1 MTFFGWLTKPQLMV
15 SFLDRLIMV
24 TELSVLLFISV
35 YCWYMVEQIKKSRK
49 NKK

>member
-24 TELSVLLFISV
+24 VEIGIAI
-35 YCWYMVEQIKKSRK
+35 YCWWMFLKLKK
-49 NKK
+49 NWDKK